1 MWAPQRSFFAKKQ
14 EPQQLSCNAR
24 SNVLTATSGTFSRV
38 VRNQNAEGDSDERYT
53 PSWIFDLAIKVMG
66 GIDLDPCADPRKR
79 VPAVRHLTKEDNGLE
94 EGWSG
99 RVFLNPPFS
108 KSSDWIK
115 HLCVYRQA
123 GAATEAVVLV
133 PVMTLTNKSFRL
145 LMDRTASAFCMLRR
159 HLSFLNASYEEM
171 GEMSAFP
178 FALIYV
184 GDNTQHFLDQVRD
197 EGIGCLLEQRPQ
209 NQTTAFCSYCGAAFS
224 AKRSN
229 ARFCSSSCRV
239 QSDRKKNQVSAA
251 TSSSD

>member
-1 MWAPQRSFFAKKQ
+1 M
-14 EPQQLSCNAR
+14 
-24 SNVLTATSGTFSRV
+24 

-123 GAATEAVVLV
+123 GAVTEAVVLV
-133 PVMTLTNKSFRL
+133 PVMTLTNKSYTL
-145 LMDRTASAFCMLRR
+145 LMDSTASAFCMLRR
-159 HLSFLNASYEEM
+159 RLSFLNASYEAM

-184 GDNTQHFLDQVRD
+184 GDRTQHFLDQVRD
-197 EGIGCLLEQRPQ
+197 VGVGCLLEQKPQ
-209 NQTTAFCSYCGAAFS
+209 NQTTAFCSYCGTAFT

-229 ARFCSSSCRV
+229 ARFCSTSCRV
-239 QSDRKKNQVSAA
+239 QSHRKRNQVSAA
-251 TSSSD
+251 TRSSD